1 MALICL
7 LLDSTNQPP
16 GRSYTCSVRDTIDQR
31 QTTFPSIRSM
41 QKYGRSYEDDFQLK
55 ILWWVGIGKWLE
67 VLCIFSWHRMLPK
80 PDHFEDIQSSK
91 YVFSYLSK
99 YFSNAIFGGQF
110 ISVEL
115 LHCGRPRECK
125 RRHFLFRLIT
135 CLVTKPQY
143 YSSLL
148 SNKPGNFSKA
158 GHFIFAKHSIFW
170 QTFCQCYDCPAYLNT
185 IHFGPYIFNFGQS
198 RPS

>member
-1 MALICL
+1 MALTLPVCL
-7 LLDSTNQPP
+7 LLDSTNQHH

-31 QTTFPSIRSM
+31 QTTFPSIRFM
-41 QKYGRSYEDDFQLK
+41 QKHGWAMNMTFNWRSYDISWNRQMIGGSVHPLLASNVAKTRSFWRYSVIK
-55 ILWWVGIGKWLE
+55 ICL
-67 VLCIFSWHRMLPK
+67 FN
-80 PDHFEDIQSSK
+80 
-91 YVFSYLSK
+91 
-99 YFSNAIFGGQF
+99 YFPNAIFGGQF

-148 SNKPGNFSKA
+148 SNKPGHFSKA
-158 GHFIFAKHSIFW
+158 GHFSFESTPFLA
-170 QTFCQCYDCPAYLNT
+170 
-185 IHFGPYIFNFGQS
+185 NFLS
-198 RPS
+198 VLW